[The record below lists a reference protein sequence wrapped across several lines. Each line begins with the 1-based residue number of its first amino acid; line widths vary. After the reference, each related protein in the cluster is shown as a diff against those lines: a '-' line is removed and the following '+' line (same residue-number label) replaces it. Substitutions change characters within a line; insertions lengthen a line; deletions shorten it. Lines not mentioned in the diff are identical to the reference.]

1 MLYKF
6 AIAVAL
12 AASSAAAQN
21 NKGGQNNNNNK
32 GGNAA
37 ANTGNNNANN
47 NAADGLTLL
56 ANAVQ
61 KGSAQDGSAN
71 IAAGQALSITSDNN
85 FINFCSGKT
94 LTNGLQVQG
103 GSCNGVVMG
112 DIPSKANMVSSIITF
127 PTQGGNDVQADT
139 TFDIKVQ
146 MANFVAGTFT
156 NADTTYY
163 SAPQQL
169 QGGKVVGHTHVTVQD
184 LGNTLNPT
192 TPLDATQFAFFKGI
206 NDAGDGKGGLSATVT
221 GGLPAGNYRVC
232 TMASSSNHQ
241 LVLMPVAQRGA
252 SDDCTKFTVG
262 AGNNNGG
269 NNNNNNAAA
278 ANNNNNNAAATAA
291 AANNNNNNN
300 NNNNAATA
308 TAAANNNNNNNNN
321 AAATAAAANNNN
333 NNNNNNN
340 AATATAAANN
350 NNNNKN
356 GQQAQQ
362 NGQQAQQNGQQA
374 QQNGQQAQQNGQQ
387 GGQGGQGRRGGR
399 RVNRR
404 TFVA

>member
-6 AIAVAL
+6 ALAVAL
-12 AASSAAAQN
+12 AASSAVAQN
-21 NKGGQNNNNNK
+21 NNQNKGGQNNNNNN
-32 GGNAA
+32 GGNA

-71 IAAGQALSITSDNN
+71 IAAGQALSLTSDNN

-94 LTNGLQVQG
+94 LTDGLQVQG

-112 DIPSKANMVSSIITF
+112 DIPSKSNMVSSIITF
-127 PTQGGNDVQADT
+127 PTQGGADVQADT

-156 NADTTYY
+156 NADNTYY

-252 SDDCTKFTVG
+252 SDDCTKFTVS
-262 AGNNNGG
+262 AGNNNNGG

-278 ANNNNNNAAATAA
+278 ANNNNNNNNAAATAA
-291 AANNNNNNN
+291 
-300 NNNNAATA
+300 
-308 TAAANNNNNNNNN
+308 NNNNN
-321 AAATAAAANNNN
+321 AAATAAA
-333 NNNNNNN
+333 
-340 AATATAAANN
+340 TAANN
-350 NNNNKN
+350 NNNNK
-356 GQQAQQ
+356 
-362 NGQQAQQNGQQA
+362 
-374 QQNGQQAQQNGQQ
+374 
-387 GGQGGQGRRGGR
+387 GQGGRRGGR